1 MKKLFI
7 NKYVLFGIAFIFGG
21 MAVWFLKPN
30 NQLIS
35 KSDNQQ
41 TSTSNNQSISTSK
54 IWTCS
59 MHPQVRKKEA
69 GDCPI
74 CGMELI
80 PLESEES
87 DLDPSAISMSP
98 TAMQLAQV
106 KTIIVKKGNAE
117 KSIRLNGKVQADERL
132 QYTQSSHIPGRIEKL
147 KVNFVGEFVSQGQVI
162 AHVYSPDLV
171 TAQEELFEA
180 RKVQDIHPALFQ
192 SAKEK
197 LKNWK
202 LTDSQIEK
210 ILSSNQSMEHF
221 PVLANVSGYVTQKMV
236 KLGDYVKQGEPLYEI
251 TDLSKVWLL
260 FDIYESDMEWIEKGD
275 RIFYSIKSIPGE
287 SFKGTISYIDPV
299 IDSKNRVAKARV
311 EVDNSAFKLKPEM
324 FASATVKSEI
334 SLAKNQIVVPKS
346 AVMWTG
352 KRSLVY
358 VMEKSAQTVA
368 FKMREVG
375 LGAELGESYA
385 IESGLKEGEEIAVK
399 GTFSIDAAAQLAG
412 KPSMMNPEGG
422 QKVKGHD
429 HGKGIAYEHNDPSTK
444 KKTAVS
450 EKTQKA
456 LIPLFQSY
464 FQLKNALV
472 ADDLKGSKNAA
483 TEMGEK
489 FDEINMDELKE
500 ETHTK
505 WMDISKDL
513 KFLIEQAEKGEDIEK
528 VRANFFTISKRL
540 INVTE
545 LFDPM
550 GDTIYILHC
559 PMANSNKGADWLSLK
574 KEIRNPYFGASM
586 LQCGEVKSIIK

>member
-1 MKKLFI
+1 MKKLVI
-7 NKYVLFGIAFIFGG
+7 NKYVLFGIAFILGAV
-21 MAVWFLKPN
+21 AVWFLKP
-30 NQLIS
+30 
-35 KSDNQQ
+35 DNQKI
-41 TSTSNNQSISTSK
+41 STSENQSISTSE

-87 DLDPSAISMSP
+87 NLDPEAISMSP

-106 KTIIVKKGNAE
+106 QTMFVKKGSLE
-117 KSIRLNGKVQADERL
+117 KNIRLNGKVQADERL

-147 KVNFVGEFVSQGQVI
+147 TVNFVGEFVSQGQVI
-162 AHVYSPDLV
+162 AYVYSPDLV

-180 RKVQDIHPALFQ
+180 KKVQDTHPELLR
-192 SAKEK
+192 SSKEK

-210 ILSSNQSMEHF
+210 ILSSNQAIERF
-221 PVLANVSGYVTQKMV
+221 PILANVSGFVTQKLV
-236 KLGDYVKQGEPLYEI
+236 KLGDYVKQGGPLYEI

-275 RIFYSIKSIPGE
+275 SVFYSIKSIPGE
-287 SFKGTISYIDPV
+287 TFRGEISYIDPV
-299 IDSKNRVAKARV
+299 IDSKNRVAQARV
-311 EVDNSAFKLKPEM
+311 EVKNSKLKLKPEM
-324 FASATVKSEI
+324 FASATVKSDL
-334 SLAKNQIVVPKS
+334 SSSKDQIVVPKT

-358 VMEKSAQTVA
+358 VMEKSPQTIA
-368 FKMREVG
+368 FKMREVR
-375 LGAELGESYA
+375 LGAELGERYV
-385 IESGLKEGEEIAVK
+385 IESGLHEGEEIAVK

-422 QKVKGHD
+422 QKVSGHD
-429 HGKGIAYEHNDPSTK
+429 HRKGMVYEHEDPSLSK
-444 KKTAVS
+444 EKIAVS
-450 EKTQKA
+450 EAAQKA
-456 LIPLFQSY
+456 LASLYQSY
-464 FQLKNALV
+464 FELKDALV
-472 ADDLKGSKNAA
+472 ADDIVGAKNAA
-483 TEMGEK
+483 TQMGEGL
-489 FDEINMDELKE
+489 DEVNMDEFKGE
-500 ETHTK
+500 AHTK

-540 INVTE
+540 INVAE

-550 GDTIYILHC
+550 GDTIYVLHC
-559 PMANSNKGADWLSLK
+559 PMANSNKGADWLSLE
-574 KEIRNPYFGASM
+574 KE
-586 LQCGEVKSIIK
+586 